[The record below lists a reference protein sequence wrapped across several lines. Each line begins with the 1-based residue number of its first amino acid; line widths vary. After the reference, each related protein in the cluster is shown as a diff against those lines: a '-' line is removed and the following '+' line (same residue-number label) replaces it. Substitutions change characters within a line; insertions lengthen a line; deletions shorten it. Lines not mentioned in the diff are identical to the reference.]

1 MRQWFAIYCR
11 PRQELR
17 ALENLQ
23 RQGYSVF
30 FPQMRLLRQR
40 RAGLVPVIES
50 LFPRYIFI
58 LLDNINDNWAPIRS
72 TRGVVELVKSAGR
85 PLAVPDAVIE
95 ELSSRQVVGLDYI
108 DLVGSSDLV
117 PGEEVHITSGPFA
130 GNPAEFYA
138 RKADDR
144 VVVLLNIMHSK
155 QTIELP
161 ARAVAR
167 V

>member
-23 RQGYSVF
+23 RQGYTVF
-30 FPQMRLLRQR
+30 YPRMRILRQR
-40 RAGLVPVIES
+40 QAGLVPVVES

-72 TRGVVELVKSAGR
+72 TRGVVELVRSAGS
-85 PLAVPDAVIE
+85 PLPVPEDVVS
-95 ELSSRQVVGLDYI
+95 ELSARHQGQGYI
-108 DLVGSSDLV
+108 DLTGGSDLV
-117 PGEEVHITSGPFA
+117 PGEKLQITSGPFA
-130 GNPAEFYA
+130 GNSAEFFS
-138 RKADDR
+138 RKAEDR
-144 VVVLLNIMHSK
+144 VIVLLNIMHSL
-155 QTIELP
+155 QAIELP

-167 V
+167 A

>member
-23 RQGYSVF
+23 RQGYTVF
-30 FPQMRLLRQR
+30 HPRLRILRQR
-40 RAGLVPVIES
+40 QAGLVPVVES
-50 LFPRYIFI
+50 LFPRYLFI
-58 LLDNINDNWAPIRS
+58 LLDDGGDNWAPIRS
-72 TRGVVELVKSAGR
+72 TRGVVELVRSAGR
-85 PLAVPDAVIE
+85 PLAVPDSIIE
-95 ELSSRQVVGLDYI
+95 ELSSRQVSGQGYI
-108 DLVGSSDLV
+108 DLVGGSDLV
-117 PGEEVHITSGPFA
+117 PGEKLRITSGPFA

-144 VVVLLNIMHSK
+144 VVVLLNIMHTA
-155 QTIELP
+155 QAIELP